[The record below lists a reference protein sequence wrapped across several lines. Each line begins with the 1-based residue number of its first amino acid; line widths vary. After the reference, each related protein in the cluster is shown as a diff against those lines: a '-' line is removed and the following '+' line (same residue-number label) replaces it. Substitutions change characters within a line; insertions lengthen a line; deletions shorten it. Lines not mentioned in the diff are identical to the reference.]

1 MTIIRPLERL
11 STSVDWLI
19 IRLVFVLFAGLVIT
33 TTMQVVFRVFFSAL
47 TWSEELSRYLLV
59 WTTFFAATMAY
70 KRGNHITIT
79 FAVELFKPKVR
90 IVLTILS
97 YLASMFFF
105 IVIIYYSLEMIKL
118 QTFQISPALSLPM
131 QIVYSS
137 IPISLFIM
145 LIHALAGIS
154 RDLGI
159 YAEGVRQR

>member
-1 MTIIRPLERL
+1 MAITRSLERL
-11 STSVDWLI
+11 SNSVDWLI

-33 TTMQVVFRVFFSAL
+33 TTMQVVFRVFFNAL

-70 KRGNHITIT
+70 KRGSHITIT
-79 FAVELFKPKVR
+79 FFVDLFKPKVK
-90 IVLTILS
+90 IVLTMLS

-105 IVIIYYSLEMIKL
+105 VMIIYYTWEMIKL

-145 LIHALAGIS
+145 LIHALAGVS
-154 RDLGI
+154 REI
-159 YAEGVRQR
+159 VCYAEGARQR